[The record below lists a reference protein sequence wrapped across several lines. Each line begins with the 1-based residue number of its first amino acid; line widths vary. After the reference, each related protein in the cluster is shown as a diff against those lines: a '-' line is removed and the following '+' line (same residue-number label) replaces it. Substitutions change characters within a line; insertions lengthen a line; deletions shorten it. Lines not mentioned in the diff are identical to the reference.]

1 VWFSL
6 SLGGYCFWH
15 LWHHAPMPAPL
26 LLAYDPACTL
36 CCRMALWLAR
46 RDRQGL
52 LLILSVRDPELLVLA
67 PELGGKPV
75 EREIHGL
82 DLGTREVR
90 AGADLL
96 RPIARRLP
104 GWHWLSPLL
113 GLPGLPA
120 LLNRAY
126 LRFAAWRFRRTGRQP
141 FA

>member
-1 VWFSL
+1 MR
-6 SLGGYCFWH
+6 
-15 LWHHAPMPAPL
+15 PMAAPL

-52 LLILSVRDPELLVLA
+52 LLILPVRDPELLALA
-67 PELGGKPV
+67 PELGGRPV
-75 EREIHGL
+75 EKEIHGL
-82 DLGTREVR
+82 DMATREVR

-104 GWHWLSPLL
+104 GWRWLSPLL
-113 GLPGLPA
+113 GLPGLPRV
-120 LLNRAY
+120 LNRIY
-126 LRFAAWRFRRTGRQP
+126 LVWAAWRFRRTGRQP

>member
-1 VWFSL
+1 MR
-6 SLGGYCFWH
+6 
-15 LWHHAPMPAPL
+15 PMATPL

-52 LLILSVRDPELLVLA
+52 LLIVSVRDPDLLSLA
-67 PELGGKPV
+67 PELAGKPL
-75 EREIHGL
+75 EKEIHGL
-82 DLGTREVR
+82 DLGSREIR

-104 GWHWLSPLL
+104 AWRWLSPLL
-113 GLPGLPA
+113 GIPGIPTLA
-120 LLNRAY
+120 NRIF
-126 LRFAAWRFRRTGRQP
+126 LRWSAWRYQRTGRLP

>member
-1 VWFSL
+1 
-6 SLGGYCFWH
+6 
-15 LWHHAPMPAPL
+15 MPAPL

-36 CCRMALWLAR
+36 CCRMTLWLAR

-67 PELGGKPV
+67 PELGGRPV
-75 EREIHGL
+75 EKEIHGL
-82 DLGTREVR
+82 DLGSRDVS

-104 GWHWLSPLL
+104 GWGWAALL
-113 GLPGLPA
+113 LAIPGLPR
-120 LLNRAY
+120 LLNRVY
-126 LRFAAWRFRRTGRQP
+126 LAWAVWRFRRTGRQP

>member
-1 VWFSL
+1 MRL
-6 SLGGYCFWH
+6 M
-15 LWHHAPMPAPL
+15 ATPL

-52 LLILSVRDPELLVLA
+52 LLILSVRDPDLLALA
-67 PELGGKPV
+67 PELGGRPV

-104 GWHWLSPLL
+104 GWRWLAPLL
-113 GLPGLPA
+113 ALPGLPR
-120 LLNRAY
+120 LLNAIY
-126 LRFAAWRFRRTGRQP
+126 LRWAAWRYRRTGRQP

>member
-1 VWFSL
+1 
-6 SLGGYCFWH
+6 
-15 LWHHAPMPAPL
+15 MPAPL

-52 LLILSVRDPELLVLA
+52 LLILAVRDPNLLALA
-67 PELGGKPV
+67 PELGGMAV
-75 EREIHGL
+75 EKEIHGL

-104 GWHWLSPLL
+104 GWRWLSPVL
-113 GLPGLPA
+113 GVPGFPR
-120 LLNRAY
+120 LLNRVY
-126 LRFAAWRFRRTGRQP
+126 LRLAAWRFRRTGRPP

>member
-1 VWFSL
+1 MMRR
-6 SLGGYCFWH
+6 
-15 LWHHAPMPAPL
+15 MPAPL
-26 LLAYDPACTL
+26 ILAYDPACTL

-46 RDRQGL
+46 RDRQGR
-52 LLILSVRDPELLVLA
+52 LLILSVRDPELLNLA

-82 DLGTREVR
+82 DMATREVR

-104 GWHWLSPLL
+104 GWRWASPLL
-113 GLPGLPA
+113 AIPGLTGLA
-120 LLNRAY
+120 NRVY
-126 LRFAAWRFRRTGRQP
+126 LKWAAWRFRRTGRQP

>member
-1 VWFSL
+1 
-6 SLGGYCFWH
+6 
-15 LWHHAPMPAPL
+15 MPAPL

-52 LLILSVRDPELLVLA
+52 LHLVPLRDPDLLALG
-67 PELGGKPV
+67 PELAGLPL

-82 DLGTREVR
+82 DLGTRQVW
-90 AGADLL
+90 AGVELL

-104 GWHWLSPLL
+104 GWRWVAPMLA
-113 GLPGLPA
+113 LPGLPR
-120 LLNRAY
+120 LLNRVY
-126 LRFAAWRFRRTGRQP
+126 LWAAVRRFRRTGRPP